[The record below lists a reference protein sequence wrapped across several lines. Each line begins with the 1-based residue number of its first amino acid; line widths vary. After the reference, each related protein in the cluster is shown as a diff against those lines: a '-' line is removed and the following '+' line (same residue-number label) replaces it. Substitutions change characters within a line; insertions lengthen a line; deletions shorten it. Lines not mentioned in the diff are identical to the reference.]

1 MIRAEGFTP
10 RLLRRGILILN
21 GIYCKPRR
29 KMKSEQIIR
38 LVVNN
43 LRTFFEHFRATG
55 SRQPRFLL
63 TCRTRARDFPQKI
76 CPRSLAT
83 RNFVQQIR
91 SRTFAAW
98 NFPQQIR
105 PRTFAAR
112 NFPQQ
117 IRSRSLAA
125 RNFVQ
130 QIRPRSLAAR
140 NLAQKFVRAVWRQ
153 GICRNKFV
161 RTLLRQNFRPFFLL
175 HGFRRSRTKRESCK

>member
-1 MIRAEGFTP
+1 MIRAEDLTP
-10 RLLRRGILILN
+10 RLLRRCILILN

-55 SRQPRFLL
+55 SRKPRFLL

-91 SRTFAAW
+91 PRTFAAW
-98 NFPQQIR
+98 NFV
-105 PRTFAAR
+105 
-112 NFPQQ
+112 QQ
-117 IRSRSLAA
+117 IRSHTFAA
-125 RNFVQ
+125 W
-130 QIRPRSLAAR
+130 

-161 RTLLRQNFRPFFLL
+161 RALLRHEILCNKFVHALLRQNFRPFFLL